1 MGFQTSL
8 LTSLRQ
14 ESTYI
19 GDAQLQLIY
28 LLSSFNILL
37 LGFSLYRW
45 YQKLQSTDIYMK
57 NPIYMRIYQ
66 KSTDIS
72 LSLVKDILFS
82 IFICNFQISII
93 FFILFLLVQLL
104 VLVFLTQVILLE
116 KVVIKYDVKISRD
129 LNCYQEYLR
138 QNSQKY

>member
-8 LTSLRQ
+8 LTFLRQ

-116 KVVIKYDVKISRD
+116 KVVIKYDIKISR
-129 LNCYQEYLR
+129 NF
-138 QNSQKY
+138 SHHQKYPKQNLQKY

>member
-8 LTSLRQ
+8 LTFLRQ

-19 GDAQLQLIY
+19 GNAQLQLIY

-129 LNCYQEYLR
+129 LSYYQEYLR

>member
-8 LTSLRQ
+8 LTFLRQ

>member
-8 LTSLRQ
+8 LTFLRQ

-129 LNCYQEYLR
+129 LSCYQEYLR

>member
-129 LNCYQEYLR
+129 LSCYQEYLR

>member
-8 LTSLRQ
+8 LTFLRQ

-129 LNCYQEYLR
+129 LSYYQEYLR